1 MPVRHRD
8 ELKQRHPNQK
18 GQRLPQQMKPGGI
31 HILDLKLEIGDD
43 AGIRRQV
50 ERSLT
55 TGSFTINL
63 STISF
68 ELFAQYHQTLP
79 NGPGS
84 PELIITKLPKNH
96 PNVAPGTGEGKSKP
110 RAFCPRKISSKHP
123 IFCYVSLD
131 DARGNHRP
139 CAHTARDAGWPRGK
153 HRPDA

>member
-1 MPVRHRD
+1 
-8 ELKQRHPNQK
+8 
-18 GQRLPQQMKPGGI
+18 MKPGGI

-79 NGPGS
+79 NG
-84 PELIITKLPKNH
+84 LVH
-96 PNVAPGTGEGKSKP
+96 PS
-110 RAFCPRKISSKHP
+110 
-123 IFCYVSLD
+123 
-131 DARGNHRP
+131 
-139 CAHTARDAGWPRGK
+139 
-153 HRPDA
+153 